1 MQSRDLLKGKTMA
14 LKEWMDFACYLARTS
29 GALLLE
35 RMEAMRTIDRKST
48 RSDLVTDADRASE
61 ALLVQEIRRSYPTH
75 RILGEEGTGSTND
88 LHQKGLLWV
97 IDPLDGTVNYA
108 HHLPIYAVSIGLLH
122 DGVPQVGVVYLPI
135 MDEMFCAGVG
145 MGTTRNGIAV
155 RVSDCAA
162 LSDAVVATGYPYDK
176 HIDARDNVEN
186 TARMIKLVRGFR
198 RMGAASVDL
207 AYVACGRLDAYWE
220 EKLQPWDLAGGL
232 LLVQEAGGRITG
244 YDGGPCGLLAGHV
257 VAAGPT
263 LHPQVL
269 DVLQPYAQK
278 HGIVGDIKRVEE

>member
-1 MQSRDLLKGKTMA
+1 MA
-14 LKEWMDFACYLARTS
+14 LTEWMEFARYLAKTS

-35 RMEAMRTIDRKST
+35 RMDALRTIDRKST

-61 ALLVQEIRRSYPTH
+61 ALLVHEIRREYPTH
-75 RILGEEGTGSTND
+75 RILGEEGTGD
-88 LHQKGLLWV
+88 LDDLQKQGMLWV

-108 HHLPIYAVSIGLLH
+108 HHLPMYAVSIALLQ
-122 DGVPQVGVVYLPI
+122 DGVPQVGVVYLPVLQ
-135 MDEMFCAGVG
+135 ELFCAAVG
-145 MGTTRNGIAV
+145 MGTTRNDLPV
-155 RVSDCAA
+155 HVSDCAA

-176 HIDARDNVEN
+176 HIDARDNIEN
-186 TARMIKLVRGFR
+186 TARMIKQVRGFR

-232 LLVQEAGGRITG
+232 LLVQEAGGMITG
-244 YDGGPCGLLAGHV
+244 YDGGACDLLGGHV

-263 LHPQVL
+263 LHPHVL
-269 DVLQPYAQK
+269 DVIKPYAQK
-278 HGIVGDIKRVEE
+278 HGIIR